1 MMARVT
7 QTGIEREAERT
18 GASVEQVRELVLL
31 EGFMRRAAWVGG
43 PFMLKG
49 SLITRQYLSGPAQDN
64 ERLSRDIDWVCT
76 EPFDR
81 ERSARQLNTWAQ
93 SVTTVH
99 LDDGLHFRSFIDN
112 AFWRMIDYAMD
123 DDFPTVSTDID
134 GCVLDGESE
143 TALHRFRLDVSFNL
157 KLDPPPVALHY
168 VPCLGEAFQLPSTC
182 ALDLQIAWKLHQCL
196 VRPRFKDLLDL
207 MWLVPHNSIDADAV
221 GRALR
226 AECAQDKADMRRL
239 RYLLNG
245 DMPRHPVFPGH
256 DVVKTMAQA
265 WKCWRHEHGVHG
277 VAPWMLRFSIG
288 EAANACVSRVEA
300 LPAQLDVFL
309 QQLHEALHELVG
321 NLSPEPPSRGF
332 RFWLKA

>member
-207 MWLVPHNSIDADAV
+207 MWLVPHNAIDADAV

-226 AECAQDKADMRRL
+226 AECAQDKADAGRL

-245 DMPRHPVFPGH
+245 DMPRHPVFPGQRA
-256 DVVKTMAQA
+256 VKTMAQA
-265 WKCWRHEHGVHG
+265 WEWWRHGTLPNKAG
-277 VAPWMLRFSIG
+277 PGQAVAFIG
-288 EAANACVSRVEA
+288 EPASTCVSRVDA
-300 LPAQLDVFL
+300 LPDRLETFL
-309 QQLHEALHELVG
+309 AQLHEALHGLVETLLSELQLRQG
-321 NLSPEPPSRGF
+321 AG
-332 RFWLKA
+332 LKA

>member
-1 MMARVT
+1 MTLPVT
-7 QTGIEREAERT
+7 QAGIENEARRT
-18 GASVEQVRELVLL
+18 GATVEQARELVLL

-49 SLITRQYLSGPAQDN
+49 SLVTRQYLSGPGQDN

-99 LDDGLHFRSFIDN
+99 LDDGLHFRPFIDN

-134 GCVLDGESE
+134 GCVLDGDSQ
-143 TALHRFRLDVSFNL
+143 TPLHRFRLDVSFNL
-157 KLDPPPVALHY
+157 KLDPPPVPLHY
-168 VPCLGEAFQLPSTC
+168 RPCLGEAFHLPSTC

-207 MWLVPHNSIDADAV
+207 MWLVPHNAVDADAV

-226 AECAQDKADMRRL
+226 TECAQDKADIGRL

-245 DMPRHPVFPGH
+245 DMPRHP
-256 DVVKTMAQA
+256 
-265 WKCWRHEHGVHG
+265 R
-277 VAPWMLRFSIG
+277 
-288 EAANACVSRVEA
+288 VSR
-300 LPAQLDVFL
+300 PARREDDGTGLGVL
-309 QQLHEALHELVG
+309 APRTHGQQDGAMAGLGPYRRAGQRLRVA
-321 NLSPEPPSRGF
+321 R
-332 RFWLKA
+332 

>member
-1 MMARVT
+1 MILPVT
-7 QTGIEREAERT
+7 QAGIENEARRT
-18 GASVEQVRELVLL
+18 GATVEQVRELVLL

-49 SLITRQYLSGPAQDN
+49 SLVTRQYLSGPEQDN

-99 LDDGLHFRSFIDN
+99 LDDGLHFRPFIDN

-134 GCVLDGESE
+134 GCVLDGDSQ
-143 TALHRFRLDVSFNL
+143 TPLHRFRLDVSFNL
-157 KLDPPPVALHY
+157 KLDPPPVPLHY
-168 VPCLGEAFQLPSTC
+168 RPCLGEAFHLPSTC

-207 MWLVPHNSIDADAV
+207 MWLVPNNAVDADAV

-226 AECAQDKADMRRL
+226 TECAQDKADIGRL

-245 DMPRHPVFPGH
+245 DMPRHPEFPGQRA
-256 DVVKTMAQA
+256 VKTMAQA
-265 WKCWRHEHGVHG
+265 WEYWRHGRMANKMGQWQVSVH
-277 VAPWMLRFSIG
+277 IG
-288 EAANACVSRVEA
+288 EPASVCVSRVDA
-300 LPAQLDVFL
+300 LPGQLEEFLAQV
-309 QQLHEALHELVG
+309 HEALHGLVAA
-321 NLSPEPPSRGF
+321 LLPEASQSRRIF
-332 RFWLKA
+332 LKA